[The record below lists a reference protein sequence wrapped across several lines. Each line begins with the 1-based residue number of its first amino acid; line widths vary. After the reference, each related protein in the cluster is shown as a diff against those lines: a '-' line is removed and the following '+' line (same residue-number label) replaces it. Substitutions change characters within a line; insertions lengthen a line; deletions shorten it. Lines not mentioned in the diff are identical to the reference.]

1 MQSNELTNP
10 VAVTHILFWNEATDG
25 FSDLNDTATP
35 AAFTLRAED
44 VTFSSYQSKKVKGY
58 HEW

>member
-10 VAVTHILFWNEATDG
+10 VTVTHDQFWNEATDG

-35 AAFTLRAED
+35 AAFSLRAED
-44 VTFSSYQSKKVKGY
+44 VKLSTYQSKKVKGY